1 MKKWLYFLIIPLFAF
16 TLHKFHLSNTKVVYD
31 TEEKS
36 VQIIMRCFVDDIEK
50 VINQDNNITLELGN
64 EREIIEAQ
72 KYLKEYLNANFE
84 IRIDNIIQNTAYLG
98 KEIEK
103 DIIFFYLEIENVQ
116 DVSSIQIKN
125 TVLLETFE
133 DQQNVIR
140 IEIKGKK
147 KTFVL
152 KNDNYIEKLQ
162 L

>member
-36 VQIIMRCFVDDIEK
+36 VQITMRCFVDDIEK
-50 VINQDNNITLELGN
+50 VINQENNITLELGN

-84 IRIDNIIQNTAYLG
+84 IRINNKIQNTAYLG

-140 IEIKGKK
+140 VEIKGKK

-152 KNDNYIEKLQ
+152 KNDNYVEKLQ